1 MAVNMKWHGDDFKRD
16 LGKTIRA
23 KLTTCGEI
31 IISDAQRSMME
42 PKTGS
47 PGPQTTRS
55 APGESPAVQT
65 GTLKESLAQ
74 EPLEDRV
81 GIRVGTNIRY
91 GLYLELGTRKM
102 RARPWLRPA
111 LDRSAKAIRVVF
123 SKI

>member
-1 MAVNMKWHGDDFKRD
+1 MKWYGKDFKDD
-16 LGKTIRA
+16 LNKVIRA

-42 PKTGS
+42 PKSGV

-55 APGESPAVQT
+55 APGEAPAVQT
-65 GTLKESLAQ
+65 GILKESLAQ

-81 GIRVGTNIRY
+81 GIRVGTNKRY
-91 GLYLELGTRKM
+91 GLYLELGTRRM
-102 RARPWLRPA
+102 RARPWIRPA
-111 LDRSAKAIRVVF
+111 LDRSTKAIRVVF